1 MEEKENSIKLPQILS
16 AIILIRLNTFKVNG
30 LPNLFVFNINI
41 FPAKITVLL
50 LISYLQHDFHFS
62 GLSGKR
68 GSKKT
73 KLLNK

>member
-41 FPAKITVLL
+41 F
-50 LISYLQHDFHFS
+50 SC
-62 GLSGKR
+62 
-68 GSKKT
+68 
-73 KLLNK
+73 